1 MDTEVRI
8 SEVRQTVYWVLDADG
23 NRRLFHD
30 SLAAQLMEE
39 RWERERREREANNSV
54 ASVLP

>member
-1 MDTEVRI
+1 MEREDRVYT
-8 SEVRQTVYWVLDADG
+8 STSSVYWVLDADG

-39 RWERERREREANNSV
+39 RWARERREREANTSEQR
-54 ASVLP
+54 